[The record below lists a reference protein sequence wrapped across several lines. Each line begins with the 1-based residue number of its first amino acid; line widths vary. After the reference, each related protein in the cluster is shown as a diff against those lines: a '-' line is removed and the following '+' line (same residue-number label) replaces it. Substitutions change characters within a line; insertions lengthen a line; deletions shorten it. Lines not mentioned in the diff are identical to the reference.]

1 MYKLYTDKAE
11 TFECSISLQG
21 ASLNKSQARLIVESD
36 DLTLLFTGK
45 IDKNGKCSIPI
56 KKLKGL
62 LEESSKGTVKL
73 EVIAEDTYFTPWKSD
88 FVVETAKKLT
98 VEVLTQKTPVISN
111 VSKASIVVNEVSAP
125 KVESKSKLAPKK
137 KIDHADNIVRYL
149 IKEGFTISNLNKNKN
164 KLTKILESY
173 QKIYILS
180 DRERSNLIG
189 EIINRL
195 S

>member
-21 ASLNKSQARLIVESD
+21 ASLNKSQVRLIVESD
-36 DLTLLFTGK
+36 DLTILFTGK
-45 IDKNGKCSIPI
+45 IDKNGKCSVPI

-62 LEESSKGTVKL
+62 LEESAKGIVKL

-98 VEVLTQKTPVISN
+98 VEVISQKAPVISN
-111 VSKASIVVNEVSAP
+111 ISKASIMVNEVSIP
-125 KVESKSKLAPKK
+125 KVESKPTPKPKK
-137 KIDHADNIVRYL
+137 KVDHADNIVKYL
-149 IKEGFTISNLNKNKN
+149 IKEGFNVSNLSKNKN
-164 KLTKILESY
+164 KLTKILESN

-180 DRERSNLIG
+180 DKERSNLIG